1 MLSGRHRADTATTG
15 GAKTETPRSVL
26 AAPSRR
32 YGARELPRRTRQ
44 ESGRVGVARSAV
56 RLRPGF
62 QPSATTRQPHPA
74 AQARTQRQ
82 PYWRLEAGP
91 AERKPSPHPS
101 ASAYADTSL
110 LPTGYVEAAAVIVQ
124 LPYVRRAASPR
135 QPGVDRQRPFRPQ
148 QSEPVADRHQAPH
161 PSRECGPGPVRPLEH
176 RSAGPPTPPATQ
188 RECPPA
194 LLGGPAP
201 GRARGR
207 RILSGGRRHD
217 TSPRTIGYRA
227 CDAPRKELPA
237 ITAPWPVSR
246 EECRVVRPR
255 GELDLASR
263 DAFAQLLRGTCRT
276 TLDAWL
282 IVDLTAVTFM
292 DCTPLHELCTAQKR
306 CARAGRGLRLVYD
319 QPAIGR
325 LLAFNSLSAAF
336 PRYAS
341 PEEAWSGQ
349 TTTRPS

>member
-1 MLSGRHRADTATTG
+1 MESHGQQCGSGPAF
-15 GAKTETPRSVL
+15 S
-26 AAPSRR
+26 
-32 YGARELPRRTRQ
+32 
-44 ESGRVGVARSAV
+44 
-56 RLRPGF
+56 
-62 QPSATTRQPHPA
+62 RQPPPGSRIRQHRRERNVSRIGDWK
-74 AQARTQRQ
+74 QAR
-82 PYWRLEAGP
+82 PNGSHP
-91 AERKPSPHPS
+91 PHPS

-110 LPTGYVEAAAVIVQ
+110 LPTGYAEAAAVIVQ

-227 CDAPRKELPA
+227 CDAPKKELPA
-237 ITAPWPVSR
+237 ITAPWPVRR

-292 DCTPLHELCTAQKR
+292 DCTPCTN
-306 CARAGRGLRLVYD
+306 CAPHKNDARR
-319 QPAIGR
+319 PA
-325 LLAFNSLSAAF
+325 ADYAWSTTSPPSATSS
-336 PRYAS
+336 PSTAS
-341 PEEAWSGQ
+341 PPPSPATPAPKTPGQ
-349 TTTRPS
+349 DRRPPGPPDPHTPPMHRDGLCALVDEVARTRFLTADA

>member
-1 MLSGRHRADTATTG
+1 MR
-15 GAKTETPRSVL
+15 GAG
-26 AAPSRR
+26 AAPPDARR
-32 YGARELPRRTRQ
+32 AEGLEPHGQ
-44 ESGRVGVARSAV
+44 QCGSGPAFS
-56 RLRPGF
+56 
-62 QPSATTRQPHPA
+62 RQPPPDSHILQHRRKRNVSRIGDWK
-74 AQARTQRQ
+74 QAR
-82 PYWRLEAGP
+82 PNGSHP
-91 AERKPSPHPS
+91 PHPS

-110 LPTGYVEAAAVIVQ
+110 LPTGYAEAAAVIGQ

-135 QPGVDRQRPFRPQ
+135 QSGVDRQRPFRPQ
-148 QSEPVADRHQAPH
+148 QSEPVAERHRAPH
-161 PSRECGPGPVRPLEH
+161 SSRECGTGPVRPLEH
-176 RSAGPPTPPATQ
+176 RSAGPPITPATQ

-201 GRARGR
+201 GRTRGR
-207 RILSGGRRHD
+207 RTRGGGRRHA
-217 TSPRTIGYRA
+217 TSPHTIGYRT
-227 CDAPRKELPA
+227 CDAPRRSCTP
-237 ITAPWPVSR
+237 ITTPWPVSR

-255 GELDLASR
+255 GELDLAGR
-263 DAFAQLLRGTCRT
+263 DAFARLLRGTCRT

-306 CARAGRGLRLVYD
+306 CTQAGHGLRLVYD

-325 LLAFNSLSAAF
+325 LLAFNSLSGAF

-349 TTTRPS
+349 TTTKPS